1 MTFDPTRYH
10 KLKRDP
16 TLGAKIEIKALCFD
30 DGTMHIEGPFGDRE
44 LFLLLIEQMKEAVK
58 AKAFSK
64 GWLIVPGNELDAKP
78 RLEGYK

>member
-1 MTFDPTRYH
+1 MLDPTRYE

-30 DGTMHIEGPFGDRE
+30 DGTMHIEGPFGDKE
-44 LFLLLIEQMKEAVK
+44 LFLLLIDQMRDAVK

-64 GWLIVPGNELDAKP
+64 GWLVVPGSDLDAKP
-78 RLEGYK
+78 KLEGYT